1 MKEVSL
7 LEMIGRSVAKV
18 AAGAGIAGV
27 LIWLTYVMLDIGH
40 MQSGFTCPS
49 PPIEIPVFE
58 WTSVSITL
66 LACTVLLAALQVCGL
81 QGC

>member
-1 MKEVSL
+1 MPRYRRGFSVDRFAGDHGRIESLLVALMKEVSL

-40 MQSGFTCPS
+40 MQSGFTLPQS
-49 PPIEIPVFE
+49 
-58 WTSVSITL
+58 TY
-66 LACTVLLAALQVCGL
+66 
-81 QGC
+81 

>member
-1 MKEVSL
+1 MPRYRRGLSVARSAGDRGRIGSLLVPLMKEVSL

-40 MQSGFTCPS
+40 MQSGFTLPQS
-49 PPIEIPVFE
+49 
-58 WTSVSITL
+58 TY
-66 LACTVLLAALQVCGL
+66 
-81 QGC
+81 

>member
-1 MKEVSL
+1 MPRLRRGFSVVRFAGDRGRIESLLVALMKEVSL

-40 MQSGFTCPS
+40 MQSGFTLPQS
-49 PPIEIPVFE
+49 
-58 WTSVSITL
+58 TY
-66 LACTVLLAALQVCGL
+66 
-81 QGC
+81 

>member
-1 MKEVSL
+1 MPRYRRGFSVARFAGDRGRIGSILVVLMKEVSL

-40 MQSGFTCPS
+40 MQSGFTLPQS
-49 PPIEIPVFE
+49 
-58 WTSVSITL
+58 TY
-66 LACTVLLAALQVCGL
+66 
-81 QGC
+81 